1 MYEAF
6 YGLNEKPFSVPP
18 DPAYL
23 YLSEKHKSALSRLQY
38 SVINHAAF
46 TVVTGE
52 IGSGKT
58 TLIRELIHQLDQNDE
73 FTVGLVSNVN
83 FSSFEELMQWILYAF
98 ELEYDGKNKVS
109 LFETFTDY
117 VVKNYGAGCRTVL
130 IIDEAQNLNP
140 DVLEQLRMLS
150 NINADQHQVLQ
161 LILVGQSNLLD
172 TLKRPELEQ
181 FAQRIEVDFY
191 LKPLD
196 LDETTKY
203 IQHRIKVAGGDEDL
217 FASDTYPLIWRSTSG
232 VPRLINVLCGM
243 ALVYAFADFKD
254 RIDSDVINLVLK
266 EKEGGFSP
274 LDANNSTLE
283 MNPRL
288 KGVATNKRY
297 PIATVDTHNEG
308 ISDADAK
315 ELSTIEKLFLNNKE

>member
-18 DPAYL
+18 DSAYL
-23 YLSEKHKSALSRLQY
+23 YLSAKHKNALSRLQY
-38 SVINHAAF
+38 SIINHAAF

-58 TLIRELIHQLDQNDE
+58 TLIRELIHQLDENDE

-83 FSSFEELMQWILYAF
+83 FSSFAELMQWILYAF

-109 LFETFTDY
+109 LFEAFTDY
-117 VVKNYGAGCRTVL
+117 VIQNYGEGRRTVL
-130 IIDEAQNLNP
+130 IIDEAQNLSP

-150 NINADQHQVLQ
+150 NINAGQHQVLQ

-196 LDETTKY
+196 LDETAKY
-203 IQHRIKVAGGDEDL
+203 IQHRIKVAGGDGDL
-217 FASDTYPLIWRSTSG
+217 FSTDTYPLIWRSTSG

-254 RIDSDVINLVLK
+254 RVDIDVINLVLK
-266 EKEGGFSP
+266 DKEGGFSP
-274 LDANNSTLE
+274 LDANNTALE

-288 KGVATNKRY
+288 RGVASNSLYSVSAGDKHDEN
-297 PIATVDTHNEG
+297 VD
-308 ISDADAK
+308 SQSAK

>member
-18 DPAYL
+18 NPAYL
-23 YLSEKHKSALSRLQY
+23 YLSTKHKNALSRLQY
-38 SVINHAAF
+38 SIINHAAF

-58 TLIRELIHQLDQNDE
+58 TLIRELIHQLDENDE
-73 FTVGLVSNVN
+73 FSVGLVSNVN
-83 FSSFEELMQWILYAF
+83 FSSFEELMQWILYAY

-117 VVKNYGAGCRTVL
+117 VIKNYGEGRRTVL

-150 NINADQHQVLQ
+150 NINEGQHQVLQ

-181 FAQRIEVDFY
+181 FAQRIEIDFY

-217 FASDTYPLIWRSTSG
+217 FTPDTYPLIWRSTSG

-254 RIDSDVINLVLK
+254 RVDIEVINLVLK
-266 EKEGGFSP
+266 DKEGGFSP
-274 LDANNSTLE
+274 LDANNTTLE

-288 KGVATNKRY
+288 RGVASNNLYSVSKGDKHDEN
-297 PIATVDTHNEG
+297 VD
-308 ISDADAK
+308 SQSAK